1 MKKLKNSKVEKIEND
16 IIYFSNG
23 AELTYLHITDCC
35 ENHYLSFENTTIKDF
50 EGLVFDLTNE
60 NFFKRIEGFG
70 ISLNPLNGYPVRIPG
85 YGSNNGYY
93 SSGLELVLDFK
104 GKRKLFDIS
113 GCQNIDW
120 C

>member
-50 EGLVFDLTNE
+50 
-60 NFFKRIEGFG
+60 
-70 ISLNPLNGYPVRIPG
+70 
-85 YGSNNGYY
+85 
-93 SSGLELVLDFK
+93 
-104 GKRKLFDIS
+104 
-113 GCQNIDW
+113 
-120 C
+120 